1 MVQHLLHTKF
11 YEGILAKK
19 IKEWTLSFHFYKEI
33 WHYWGVALLWLLWK
47 ESTDP
52 IPILEKIPYLPIS
65 TFEIFLNTLSNKY
78 MIIIQIVR
86 VLNVLCVYVVIVCR
100 TWKEFESSS
109 IGSKVDCIHIL
120 CYLLCNHFFLLFFPL
135 SSALFYNHHVISKGG
150 KRVWSGIFR
159 TYFHN
164 HFCLFSFI
172 ISQWCKKGNN

>member
-1 MVQHLLHTKF
+1 
-11 YEGILAKK
+11 
-19 IKEWTLSFHFYKEI
+19 
-33 WHYWGVALLWLLWK
+33 
-47 ESTDP
+47 
-52 IPILEKIPYLPIS
+52 
-65 TFEIFLNTLSNKY
+65 

-86 VLNVLCVYVVIVCR
+86 VLNVLCVYVLCR

-120 CYLLCNHFFLLFFPL
+120 CYLLCNHFFFLFFPL

-172 ISQWCKKGNN
+172 KFLNGVKMETISPISTPQIALFFGFYTPIDFPLKTSLIQSLFRLHTVKLHFRNKREDETTSRDILVFQNLP

>member
-1 MVQHLLHTKF
+1 M
-11 YEGILAKK
+11 
-19 IKEWTLSFHFYKEI
+19 SFHFYKEI
-33 WHYWGVALLWLLWK
+33 WHYWRVVLLCDSCGRNPQIQFQFWKKFRTYLYQLLKYFW
-47 ESTDP
+47 TH
-52 IPILEKIPYLPIS
+52 YQIS
-65 TFEIFLNTLSNKY
+65 

-86 VLNVLCVYVVIVCR
+86 VLNVLCVYVLCR

-172 ISQWCKKGNN
+172 ISQWCKNGNN